1 MAKTVTATE
10 AKNRLGALMHEVRET
25 EEPLVVEL
33 RGRPGVAIITAE
45 QLEDFEALKD
55 KRRRENALASL
66 ERIHAM
72 ADDRNSDLSEEEA
85 MELAVE
91 VTREVRREMRE
102 SGQLRYE
109 E

>member
-1 MAKTVTATE
+1 MAKTVSATE
-10 AKNRLGALMHEVRET
+10 AKNRLGALMSEVRET
-25 EEPLVVEL
+25 AEPIIVEL
-33 RGRPGVAIITAE
+33 RGRPDVAIITAE

-55 KRRRENALASL
+55 KRRREKALASL
-66 ERIHAM
+66 EAIRAM
-72 ADDRNSDLSEEEA
+72 AGDRNSDLSEEEA

-91 VTREVRREMRE
+91 VTREVRREMRD